1 MNKNYHKL
9 LASTCMVVCL
19 LGTPKAMAQAVIFP
33 QQQQAG
39 IALVEVN
46 GEEYVLKNDLLSA
59 SFIRTADGKL
69 LFNGC
74 KAMNLKPGSELF
86 KVILGNGTAL
96 NASDISWKASTL
108 KN

>member
-39 IALVEVN
+39 IALVEV
-46 GEEYVLKNDLLSA
+46 
-59 SFIRTADGKL
+59 
-69 LFNGC
+69 
-74 KAMNLKPGSELF
+74 GSVDF
-86 KVILGNGTAL
+86 
-96 NASDISWKASTL
+96 
-108 KN
+108 

>member
-46 GEEYVLKNDLLSA
+46 GEEYVLKTICSVLRLSVRPMA
-59 SFIRTADGKL
+59 NCCSTAVR
-69 LFNGC
+69 
-74 KAMNLKPGSELF
+74 P
-86 KVILGNGTAL
+86 
-96 NASDISWKASTL
+96 
-108 KN
+108 